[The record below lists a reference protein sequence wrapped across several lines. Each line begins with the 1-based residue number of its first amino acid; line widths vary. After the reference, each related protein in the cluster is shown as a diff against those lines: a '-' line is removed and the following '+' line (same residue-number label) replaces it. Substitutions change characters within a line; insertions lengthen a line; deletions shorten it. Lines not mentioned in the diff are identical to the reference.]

1 MENGKGLELLSSEII
16 KSISHANKDDDLKI
30 YAGML
35 SEKIDLTQKVLKKLM
50 PLALKG
56 DYERFLADASVFME
70 FFSLIII
77 SWSWLD
83 IGITAKNQLERNNFD
98 HKLLNGKMEAMK
110 YFFLYELPKTTGLAE
125 VLMNLSDVTIK
136 KEDDYLS

>member
-1 MENGKGLELLSSEII
+1 MENGKGLELLSTEII
-16 KSISHANKDDDLKI
+16 KSISKASKDDDLKI
-30 YAGML
+30 YSVKL
-35 SEKIDLTQKVLKKLM
+35 SEKIDLNQKVLKKLM

-83 IGITAKNQLERNNFD
+83 IAIVANSQIGKNNFD
-98 HKLLNGKMEAMK
+98 DKLLKGKIEAMK

-125 VLMNLSDVTIK
+125 VLMNMSDVTIK
-136 KEDDYLS
+136 NEEDYLC